1 MTLTEFRD
9 ALDRFGPELDAW
21 PAALI
26 EDALD
31 LMTASDAAKDAY
43 AEAMTCVLEATDADP
58 TCNGVDA
65 GRKDASNKSAITSP
79 RLPT

>member
-9 ALDRFGPELDAW
+9 ALERWGPELGAW
-21 PAALI
+21 PAPLI

-43 AEAMTCVLEATDADP
+43 AAAMAGALEATDADP
-58 TCNGVDA
+58 IGNEADA
-65 GRKDASNKSAITSP
+65 GRKDAGNKSAITSP
-79 RLPT
+79 RLAT